1 MSCIIALRNLILI
14 ENGHIICKP
23 CHLECLIT
31 SGKEWVSSFAKEPP
45 MIKTRGATFSL
56 DFVLCGESDAATLAE
71 ALDFGV
77 DLILT

>member
-1 MSCIIALRNLILI
+1 MSRIIALRNLILI

-31 SGKEWVSSFAKEPP
+31 SGKEWVNSFAKEPP
-45 MIKTRGATFSL
+45 VVKARGATFSL
-56 DFVLCGESDAATLAE
+56 DFVLYGESDAAAFTE